1 MKNTIVIALSAL
13 VLGTAAQAQSTVDSI
28 AAKYQLQAMP
38 QPLTV
43 EKTFPVLGTYQ
54 LNSSAA
60 GTATTGTSTDAAAST
75 QQQVTITL
83 DTANRGVVWIEGLPQ
98 GRMKAYLR
106 HAPATYRILAQKSES
121 GRSIPEGTLI
131 FDPNTNVLN
140 IALGKAYDEAD
151 PSAVFNMNAAAGTD
165 AAATAPATVKV
176 KTKNSGVKTKSK
188 VFFYTA
194 TKMEESTS
202 TSTNAAKQ

>member
-13 VLGTAAQAQSTVDSI
+13 VLGTVAQAQSTVDSI

-43 EKTFPVLGTYQ
+43 EKTFPVIGTYQ
-54 LNSSAA
+54 LNAGAA
-60 GTATTGTSTDAAAST
+60 GTVTTGASTDAAAT
-75 QQQVTITL
+75 TQQVTISL
-83 DTANRGVVWIEGLPQ
+83 DTANKGVVWIEGLPE

-106 HAPATYRILAQKSES
+106 HAPATYRIVAQKSES

-131 FDPNTNVLN
+131 FDPNTNLLN
-140 IALGKAYDEAD
+140 IALGKAYDDAD

-165 AAATAPATVKV
+165 AVATAPATVKV

-194 TKMEESTS
+194 TKVEQSMS

>member
-1 MKNTIVIALSAL
+1 MKNTFVIALSTL

-54 LNSSAA
+54 LNASPA
-60 GTATTGTSTDAAAST
+60 GAVTTGTSTDAAAAT
-75 QQQVTITL
+75 QQVTITL
-83 DTANRGVVWIEGLPQ
+83 DTANKGVVWIEGLPE

-106 HAPATYRILAQKSES
+106 HAPATYRIVAQKSET
-121 GRSIPEGTLI
+121 GRAIPEGTLI
-131 FDPNTNVLN
+131 FDPNTNLLN
-140 IALGKAYDEAD
+140 IALGKAYDDAD
-151 PSAVFNMNAAAGTD
+151 PSAVFNMNAAASTD
-165 AAATAPATVKV
+165 AVAAAPATVKV

-194 TKMEESTS
+194 TKMEESMS